1 MVLSPERRG
10 SELSSRTYGYE
21 DHGACSGETAQA
33 DFGLGPAKRPTRAS
47 VGAAAEGDV
56 RDIRLSGAEDG
67 PAAGHRGWRAD
78 PLSVVARRQHA
89 PGAASRC

>member
-21 DHGACSGETAQA
+21 EYGACGGESARA
-33 DFGLGPAKRPTRAS
+33 DLGLGPSERPTSAS

-56 RDIRLSGAEDG
+56 RDIRLSEAESC
-67 PAAGHRGWRAD
+67 AYT
-78 PLSVVARRQHA
+78 S
-89 PGAASRC
+89 

>member
-21 DHGACSGETAQA
+21 DHGACSGESAQV
-33 DFGLGPAKRPTRAS
+33 DLGLGPAKRPIRAS

-67 PAAGHRGWRAD
+67 PAADHQG
-78 PLSVVARRQHA
+78 
-89 PGAASRC
+89 